1 MKYVTILILG
11 FLLISL
17 PATGIGQSLGD
28 LARKERARKAKQSQT
43 GTVVT
48 NDSVKRPG
56 QALKPTFDA
65 SHKDDL
71 DYLMSQLG
79 DPSPAPQVYLSLV
92 PLKAQAE
99 ERLLAL
105 LRDPMGVKRISP
117 AAALIILGDTRGL
130 GAMAELL
137 PTTVELGRK
146 LQFSATGQ
154 SSEGEDFQNAL
165 RRTFESTQAVNL
177 ANFGIWRF
185 LDGAG
190 LTPEALVKRLEGS
203 AMDLTKSPDRGQRV
217 FTAAL
222 QHSDSN
228 VRRAAITLIATMA
241 QGNDFGYEVDAT
253 GSSNAGPI
261 QDIVSFITTR
271 R

>member
-48 NDSVKRPG
+48 NDSVKRLG

-65 SHKDDL
+65 SRKDDL

-177 ANFGIWRF
+177 AFFGRRGTDTGSPGKKAGGFCDGSDQVTCPRPASLYRRPAAFRF
-185 LDGAG
+185 QCSSGCNHLDRDHGAG
-190 LTPEALVKRLEGS
+190 KRFRL
-203 AMDLTKSPDRGQRV
+203 
-217 FTAAL
+217 
-222 QHSDSN
+222 
-228 VRRAAITLIATMA
+228 
-241 QGNDFGYEVDAT
+241 
-253 GSSNAGPI
+253 
-261 QDIVSFITTR
+261 
-271 R
+271 